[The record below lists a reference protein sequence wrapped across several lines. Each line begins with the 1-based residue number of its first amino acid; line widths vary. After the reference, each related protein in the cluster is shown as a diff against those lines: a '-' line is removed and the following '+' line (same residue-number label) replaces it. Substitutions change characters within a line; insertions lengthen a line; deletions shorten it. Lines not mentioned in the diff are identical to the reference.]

1 MFEKVVASRLIYY
14 LELNHLGEPLQ
25 SAYQLFHN
33 CETAFVLIHN
43 GLLRA
48 VDNRCCVVLLLL
60 DLSTAFDSVDHNLL
74 LSRLESKFLI
84 RGKAL
89 QWFISYLSQRSQF
102 DCIYRPGYI
111 LFSWIELWQTP
122 RPSPVLYLLYTSPVA
137 DILRHHNMAFHL
149 YAYDTQLYACMLFFL
164 ISNISNIKK
173 CLNDKP
179 SWMTANKLKQAK
191 LIYFHSKYSPQKSFI
206 TLHFGAD
213 LIQPSQLVRDIGAN
227 LTVLFLWY
235 LRLIPTVSQLSIKC
249 GTLLALGSVYLPR
262 PRSWLSTPLSPRS

>member
-1 MFEKVVASRLIYY
+1 MSKMFEKVVASRLIYY

-102 DCIYRPGYI
+102 DCIFRPGYI
-111 LFSWIELWQTP
+111 LF
-122 RPSPVLYLLYTSPVA
+122 
-137 DILRHHNMAFHL
+137 
-149 YAYDTQLYACMLFFL
+149 C
-164 ISNISNIKK
+164 
-173 CLNDKP
+173 
-179 SWMTANKLKQAK
+179 
-191 LIYFHSKYSPQKSFI
+191 
-206 TLHFGAD
+206 
-213 LIQPSQLVRDIGAN
+213 
-227 LTVLFLWY
+227 
-235 LRLIPTVSQLSIKC
+235 
-249 GTLLALGSVYLPR
+249 
-262 PRSWLSTPLSPRS
+262 

>member
-1 MFEKVVASRLIYY
+1 MSKIFGKVVASRLIYY

-60 DLSTAFDSVDHNLL
+60 DLSTAFDTVDHNLL
-74 LSRLESKFLI
+74 LSRLESKFSI

-111 LFSWIELWQTP
+111 LFS
-122 RPSPVLYLLYTSPVA
+122 
-137 DILRHHNMAFHL
+137 
-149 YAYDTQLYACMLFFL
+149 
-164 ISNISNIKK
+164 
-173 CLNDKP
+173 
-179 SWMTANKLKQAK
+179 
-191 LIYFHSKYSPQKSFI
+191 
-206 TLHFGAD
+206 
-213 LIQPSQLVRDIGAN
+213 
-227 LTVLFLWY
+227 
-235 LRLIPTVSQLSIKC
+235 
-249 GTLLALGSVYLPR
+249 
-262 PRSWLSTPLSPRS
+262 